1 VTSSWRGASTES
13 SQTRR
18 NAGLSLSLA
27 TIRQYGGVRFEVSK
41 VLDAIE
47 RRLST
52 DPALARGVVDLAEVV
67 RYADLDGGRPAN
79 LLRLGLV
86 VDAFAAQLGEE
97 NAAVYTVVHRGLL
110 SDADLTSNERMVVRR
125 WADDGLVEVVPAV
138 GDRVLEVADLLGLP
152 VLSRLRFEG
161 VRERYGWLAG
171 QAGRLMAPVP
181 GKTGAVLVA
190 QMGGGSVPVTGAPA
204 PSGTQMLGRLW
215 RCPEP
220 GCALFGGGGGT
231 FADLSPARRAGGQPP
246 PTLHT
251 GRPTCPRHEVP
262 LSDAGARPVAEALAV
277 RVGGVVRQ
285 RFVVADGEP
294 VTVGRAPEQGIML
307 GQWLTDEA
315 RRWISRS
322 HVRFEM
328 RGTEVVAQDVSTNG
342 TGVRPGG
349 SMDEAER
356 MILKGQSR
364 PLGPGDLI
372 ELYPGVHV
380 GLARHVTSTGPV
392 ASPSVMAEAPTMSM
406 RVVDRSQ

>member
-1 VTSSWRGASTES
+1 MAV
-13 SQTRR
+13 
-18 NAGLSLSLA
+18 
-27 TIRQYGGVRFEVSK
+27 VRFEVSK

-52 DPALARGVVDLAEVV
+52 DPVLARGVVDLAEVV

-86 VDAFAAQLGEE
+86 VDALAAQLGEE
-97 NAAVYTVVHRGLL
+97 SAAVYAVVHRGLL

-125 WADDGLVEVVPAV
+125 WADDGLVEVVPTV

-171 QAGRLMAPVP
+171 QAGRLMAPVA
-181 GKTGAVLVA
+181 GQNGAVLKA
-190 QMGGGSVPVTGAPA
+190 QVGGGTVPATAAPA
-204 PSGTQMLGRLW
+204 PTGAQMMGRLW
-215 RCPEP
+215 RCPES
-220 GCALFGGGGGT
+220 GCALFGGGGGA
-231 FADLSPARRAGGQPP
+231 FADLAPERRAGGQPP

-251 GRPTCPRHEVP
+251 GRPTCPRHQAP
-262 LSDAGARPVAEALAV
+262 LSDVGPRPAAEALAV
-277 RVGGVVRQ
+277 RVGGVIRQ
-285 RFVVADGEP
+285 RFVVAEGEP
-294 VTVGRAPEQGIML
+294 VVVGRAPEQGGVML
-307 GQWLTDEA
+307 GQWLSDEA
-315 RRWISRS
+315 RRWISRG

-328 RGTEVVAQDVSTNG
+328 RGTEVVAHDVSTNG

-356 MILKGQSR
+356 MILKRQSR
-364 PLGPGDLI
+364 TLAPGDLI

-380 GLARHVTSTGPV
+380 GLARYVTSGAPAAPV
-392 ASPSVMAEAPTMSM
+392 SVMAEAPTMSM
-406 RVVDRSQ
+406 PLRRPR